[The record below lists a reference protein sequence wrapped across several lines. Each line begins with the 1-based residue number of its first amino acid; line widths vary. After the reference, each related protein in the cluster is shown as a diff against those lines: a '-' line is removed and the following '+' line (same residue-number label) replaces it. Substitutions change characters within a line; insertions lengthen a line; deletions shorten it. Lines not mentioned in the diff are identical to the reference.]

1 MKKLNIYKTQINT
14 IETAKDIISKLN
26 EGCKILS
33 VEEKSGDLGWKSGLL
48 EDMFLL
54 SLLA

>member
-33 VEEKSGDLGWKSGLL
+33 VEEKSGDLGWKSRLL
-48 EDMFLL
+48 EDMVLL